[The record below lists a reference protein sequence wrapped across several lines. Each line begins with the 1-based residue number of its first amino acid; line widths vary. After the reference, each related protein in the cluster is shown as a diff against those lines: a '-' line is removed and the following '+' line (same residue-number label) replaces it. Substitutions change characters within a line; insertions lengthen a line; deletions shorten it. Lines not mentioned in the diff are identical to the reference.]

1 MIFKR
6 GEIMED
12 IFKKPVYLAGGYYSF
27 NKVVSKNL
35 LDEPLD
41 INFYIKSAEEIKN
54 VETFGDILYLV
65 KTEPELFSDELTLK
79 INSNSEEAVNF
90 ARKVAKSYKCEIQIA
105 DFLGSGV
112 STLLFLDKEYVYFK
126 NEFIKKSS
134 GINEENLNSVIEFS
148 KIYKNFDKFYFQ
160 MKTLSEISKDKIKI
174 EKNNCEIF
182 TYGERK
188 LLAMEE
194 FDTRTVVVKSN
205 IYNDEKKD
213 KAVSYEVFFTPKYFK
228 LLKNGKIA
236 KIYFFEDPYYFFK
249 NNYSYKFDKNKTEL
263 KFYNFKEKTLISI
276 LKIKDSWLAEEVKE
290 KDGLIKSIRSFTI
303 FGKESLQTLQ
313 NISQIEILEIIEE
326 IIKKIDLFPEIDL
339 KKEILDIFIYFQNE
353 ILKKE
358 EELKNTREKY
368 IEKRDLFL
376 KKMFG
381 EEK

>member
-1 MIFKR
+1 MK
-6 GEIMED
+6 D

-41 INFYIKSAEEIKN
+41 INFYIKSVEEIKN

>member
-1 MIFKR
+1 
-6 GEIMED
+6 MED